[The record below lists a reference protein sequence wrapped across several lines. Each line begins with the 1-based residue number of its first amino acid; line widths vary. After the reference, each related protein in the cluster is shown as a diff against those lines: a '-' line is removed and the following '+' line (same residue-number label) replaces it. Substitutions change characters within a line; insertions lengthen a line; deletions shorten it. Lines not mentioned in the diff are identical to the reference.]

1 MKTLS
6 IEEANKLPITS
17 LYLAVVKVPLS
28 PDELEDKVII
38 SPFYGEKT
46 TLKEAFLD
54 VFEVHK
60 KADGTLG
67 GISKVD
73 FLNSKMQLASELL
86 SDVLTVVAAND
97 KGRII
102 DLGKKG
108 IDFATYSIE
117 YMVPFQDYYKEE
129 GMYFFEVVNGRPII
143 KFVDNNFEP
152 AKKAYKAY
160 LLHKKLIDLF

>member
-1 MKTLS
+1 MKTSL
-6 IEEANKLPITS
+6 EEAKKLPITS
-17 LYLAVVKVPLS
+17 LYLAVVKVPC

-38 SPFYGEKT
+38 SPFNGEKT

-54 VFEVHK
+54 VFEFHK

-67 GISKVD
+67 GISKGE
-73 FLNSKMQLASELL
+73 FLNSKMQLASELF
-86 SDVLTVVAAND
+86 SDVLTVVTAND
-97 KGRII
+97 KGIT

-117 YMVPFQDYYKEE
+117 YMVPFQDYYKE